1 MWLNSLILKFSLISW
16 ILWISAST
24 AQAEEKKLLISFD
37 KNNICCIMNAEPLTR
52 QLEKLKGVSTARFN
66 MEKRKILLYFD
77 PLKIEVQAIVDMVSK
92 ITAVDKKF
100 ILPEHYDPVP

>member
-1 MWLNSLILKFSLISW
+1 MWLNSLILKISLIFW
-16 ILWISAST
+16 ILWISALM
-24 AQAEEKKLLISFD
+24 AEAEEKKLLISFD

-52 QLEKLKGVSTARFN
+52 QLEKLKGVSAVRFN

-100 ILPEHYDPVP
+100 ILPEHHDPLP

>member
-1 MWLNSLILKFSLISW
+1 MWLNSLILKISLIFW
-16 ILWISAST
+16 ILCISAPI
-24 AQAEEKKLLISFD
+24 AKAEEKKLLISFD

-77 PLKIEVQAIVDMVSK
+77 PLKIDVQTIVDMVSK

-100 ILPEHYDPVP
+100 ILPEHNDPLP

>member
-1 MWLNSLILKFSLISW
+1 
-16 ILWISAST
+16 
-24 AQAEEKKLLISFD
+24 
-37 KNNICCIMNAEPLTR
+37 MNAEPLTR

-77 PLKIEVQAIVDMVSK
+77 PMKIKVQTIVEMVSK

-100 ILPEHYDPVP
+100 LLPEHHDPLP

>member
-1 MWLNSLILKFSLISW
+1 MRLNSLILKISLIFW
-16 ILWISAST
+16 ILWISPFVAE
-24 AQAEEKKLLISFD
+24 AEEKKLLISFD

-66 MEKRKILLYFD
+66 MEKRKILVYFD
-77 PLKIEVQAIVDMVSK
+77 PLEIEVQTIVDKVSK

-100 ILPEHYDPVP
+100 ILPEHHN